1 MDEESEKMVVEIKD
15 PVEESQE
22 EIIINLHRCHWC
34 NKEEEEEHNFQEVNI
49 LRKGD
54 EDFNVYVCSSE
65 HESRINKSYNYFDK
79 IYILGIILIFLAP
92 IIFVALTILVDIIYI
107 YPVFVAIGLGLLIYP
122 LFSQQIV
129 RALGLQKS
137 NILGRILGT
146 IIVLLG
152 IVLFLIDV
160 LNVPV

>member
-1 MDEESEKMVVEIKD
+1 MDEESEKMVVEIND

-22 EIIINLHRCHWC
+22 EIINLRRCHWC
-34 NKEEEEEHNFQEVNI
+34 NKEEEEEHEFQEVNI

-79 IYILGIILIFLAP
+79 IYILGLILIFFAP
-92 IIFVALTILVDIIYI
+92 LVFVSLTIFVDMIFS
-107 YPVFVAIGLGLLIYP
+107 YPVFVSIGLGLLIYP

-129 RALGLQKS
+129 RALGLNKS

-160 LNVPV
+160 LNVPI